1 MAGLSAPND
10 PCTIFAPV
18 LDQGTGAMLEK
29 KPEERGWMER
39 LGTRW
44 GVSPGRV
51 LIILLVFACTGFTVL
66 FLKRPVVA
74 FFSGQGEQ
82 PLLFTI
88 LYYILI
94 LPVYNIFLLIYG
106 AAFGQFRFFW
116 EFEKRFFR
124 RMLGRKSN

>member
-1 MAGLSAPND
+1 
-10 PCTIFAPV
+10 
-18 LDQGTGAMLEK
+18 
-29 KPEERGWMER
+29 MER
-39 LGTRW
+39 LGARW

-66 FLKRPVVA
+66 FLKKPVVA
-74 FFSGQGEQ
+74 YFSGDGEQ

-94 LPVYNIFLLIYG
+94 LPVYNVFLLIYG
-106 AAFGQFRFFW
+106 AIFGQFRFFW

-124 RMLGRKSN
+124 RMLGRKA

>member
-1 MAGLSAPND
+1 
-10 PCTIFAPV
+10 
-18 LDQGTGAMLEK
+18 
-29 KPEERGWMER
+29 MER
-39 LGTRW
+39 LGARW

-74 FFSGQGEQ
+74 YMSGDGEQ
-82 PLLFTI
+82 PLLSTI

-94 LPVYNIFLLIYG
+94 LPVYNVFLLIYG
-106 AAFGQFRFFW
+106 AIFGQFRFFW

-124 RMLGRKSN
+124 RMLGRKDR